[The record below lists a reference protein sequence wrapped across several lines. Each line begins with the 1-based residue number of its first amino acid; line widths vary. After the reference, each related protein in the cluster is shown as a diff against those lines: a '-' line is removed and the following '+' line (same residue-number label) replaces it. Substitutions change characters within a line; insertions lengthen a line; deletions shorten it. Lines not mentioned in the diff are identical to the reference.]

1 MPPDYHMHTPL
12 CRHAEGEPTE
22 YAAQAVKLGLTE
34 IGFTEHAPMPEDD
47 FDNWRMLESEM
58 DIYHEKLDQAEKDNP
73 EINILRSLEVDYLP
87 DYTEWI
93 KSLDK
98 RYEWDYLIGSVHY
111 LGDKWSFDHPD
122 YRDSWNG
129 KDLSSVWS
137 QYYIRLIESVKIG
150 VFNIIGHCDLIKVFG
165 HRPDCDLAPLWMPF
179 LEEVKKQDIAIEINT
194 GGIKKPCGEMYPEPA
209 LLEMAANMGIGLTFG
224 SDAHKPERVGENFA
238 EAVALA
244 KRSGFSHYRRFSAGE
259 FQTVPF

>member
-1 MPPDYHMHTPL
+1 MHTPL

-122 YRDSWNG
+122 HRDSWNG

-137 QYYIRLIESVKIG
+137 QYYIRLTESVKIG

-209 LLEMAANMGIGLTFG
+209 LLKMAANMGIGLTFG

-238 EAVALA
+238 EAVELA